1 MENDRLSLV
10 IARIDAAA
18 ARIAEAQQA
27 APPAASPESEEKLQQ
42 EIASLNTAHAAAIDE
57 RDRALAKL
65 RADAADIDKLKDQEI
80 ERLRA
85 ELQSKSAETEAG
97 DSSAHEAALQTLQ
110 QKYDRLHAMASTVLI
125 DLDTIIE
132 QAERANNG

>member
-27 APPAASPESEEKLQQ
+27 APPAASHESEEKLQQ
-42 EIASLNTAHAAAIDE
+42 EIASLNSAHAAAIDE

-80 ERLRA
+80 ERLRL
-85 ELQSKSAETEAG
+85 ELESKRAETPIDTNSASEA
-97 DSSAHEAALQTLQ
+97 DLKALQ
-110 QKYDRLHAMASTVLI
+110 QKYDRLHALASTVLI

>member
-42 EIASLNTAHAAAIDE
+42 EIAALNSAHAAAIDE

-85 ELQSKSAETEAG
+85 ELQSKNAEMETG
-97 DSSAHEAALQTLQ
+97 DSSAHEAALQALQ
-110 QKYDRLHAMASTVLI
+110 QKYDHLHAMASTVLT

>member
-1 MENDRLSLV
+1 M
-10 IARIDAAA
+10 
-18 ARIAEAQQA
+18 
-27 APPAASPESEEKLQQ
+27 
-42 EIASLNTAHAAAIDE
+42 NTAHAAAIDE

-85 ELQSKSAETEAG
+85 ELESKSADTATATT
-97 DSSAHEAALQTLQ
+97 SAHDAELQALQ
-110 QKYDRLHAMASTVLI
+110 QKYDRLHAMASTVLT

-132 QAERANNG
+132 QAERATNG

>member
-18 ARIAEAQQA
+18 ARIAEAQLA
-27 APPAASPESEEKLQQ
+27 GSAPTDQDAERKLQQ
-42 EIASLNTAHAAAIDE
+42 EVAALNSAHATAIDE
-57 RDRALAKL
+57 RDRAIAKL

-85 ELQSKSAETEAG
+85 ELQSQAAETGALNTA
-97 DSSAHEAALQTLQ
+97 AHEAELHALQ
-110 QKYDRLHAMASTVLI
+110 QKYDRLYAAASTVLN

-132 QAERANNG
+132 QAEQATNG

>member
-27 APPAASPESEEKLQQ
+27 APPAASTESEEKLQQ
-42 EIASLNTAHAAAIDE
+42 EIASLNSAHAAAIDE

-85 ELQSKSAETEAG
+85 ELESKPAETEAG
-97 DSSAHEAALQTLQ
+97 DSSAHEAALQALQ
-110 QKYDRLHAMASTVLI
+110 QKYDQLHAMASTVLT

>member
-27 APPAASPESEEKLQQ
+27 APPAASTESEEKLQQ
-42 EIASLNTAHAAAIDE
+42 EIASLNSAHAAAIDE

-85 ELQSKSAETEAG
+85 ELESKPAETEAG
-97 DSSAHEAALQTLQ
+97 DSSAHEAALQALQ
-110 QKYDRLHAMASTVLI
+110 QKYDQLHAMASTVLA

>member
-18 ARIAEAQQA
+18 ARIAEARPAA
-27 APPAASPESEEKLQQ
+27 APSASQDSQEKLQE
-42 EIASLNTAHAAAIDE
+42 EITALNSLHAAAIDE

-85 ELQSKSAETEAG
+85 ELESKRTDTGAVDT
-97 DSSAHEAALQTLQ
+97 SAHEAELQALQ
-110 QKYDRLHAMASTVLI
+110 QKYDRLHAVASTVLS

-132 QAERANNG
+132 QAERATNG